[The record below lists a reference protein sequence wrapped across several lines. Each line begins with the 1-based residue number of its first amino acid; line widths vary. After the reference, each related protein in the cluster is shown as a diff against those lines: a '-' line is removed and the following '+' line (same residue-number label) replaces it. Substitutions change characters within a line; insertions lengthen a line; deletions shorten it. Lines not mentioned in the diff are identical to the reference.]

1 MICISFSASLDSGC
15 AAAAEAKA
23 AAAALSDIILDK
35 PGVDDG

>member
-1 MICISFSASLDSGC
+1 MICISFPASLDSGC
-15 AAAAEAKA
+15 AAAAAKA